1 MKKESDDW
9 DDIKVNRR
17 STDKVYFESPVI
29 QSISDSID
37 FLRDETKEILKELDS
52 TEFKQQIDEFDL
64 EDFGEEAIDQISE
77 IKDEISQF
85 RAEIIDSDD
94 VPEFI
99 KESSLDAKRAL
110 NRDADYVRRA
120 KRKLYMLDD
129 GRLTDEL
136 RTNVR
141 VIELCDKAI
150 EVNFN
155 NWQAYHVKAQALM
168 NLEKYD
174 DATEELIKSLALNE
188 ENLDAWFDV
197 ANSYRLNGEYN
208 ESLDV
213 YNTILKRDEKSFKA
227 FKGKALCYVGLE
239 DYQNADNFF
248 KKANSIKSLDDD
260 SQEIWDDIKKNN

>member
-1 MKKESDDW
+1 MKKESDGW

-17 STDKVYFESPVI
+17 STDKIYFESPVI

-64 EDFGEEAIDQISE
+64 DEFGEDAVNQISE
-77 IKDEISQF
+77 IKDELSQF
-85 RAEIIDSDD
+85 RSEIIDSDD
-94 VPEFI
+94 IPEFI

-120 KRKLYMLDD
+120 KRKLYMLDS

-155 NWQAYHVKAQALM
+155 NWQAYYVKAQALM

-174 DATEELIKSLALNE
+174 DASEELIKSLALNE

-197 ANSYRLNGEYN
+197 AKSYKLNGEYKK
-208 ESLDV
+208 SIDV
-213 YNTILKRDEKSFKA
+213 YDSILKRNEDSFKV
-227 FKGKALCYVGLE
+227 FEGKALCYAELE
-239 DYQNADNFF
+239 DYPNADKFF
-248 KKANSIKSLDDD
+248 KKANSIKSLDDE
-260 SQEIWDDIKKNN
+260 SQKIWDEIKENN

>member
-94 VPEFI
+94 VVFVVDELERSLHPKLTQQFLKLFNEVHKDRRMQLVITTHESTIMDQALFRRDEIWFI
-99 KESSLDAKRAL
+99 ERDTDNRSRVYSLDRFKERYDKVLSKAYL
-110 NRDADYVRRA
+110 E
-120 KRKLYMLDD
+120 
-129 GRLTDEL
+129 GRYG
-136 RTNVR
+136 
-141 VIELCDKAI
+141 AI
-150 EVNFN
+150 PVF
-155 NWQAYHVKAQALM
+155 
-168 NLEKYD
+168 
-174 DATEELIKSLALNE
+174 
-188 ENLDAWFDV
+188 
-197 ANSYRLNGEYN
+197 
-208 ESLDV
+208 
-213 YNTILKRDEKSFKA
+213 KSFTYK
-227 FKGKALCYVGLE
+227 E
-239 DYQNADNFF
+239 
-248 KKANSIKSLDDD
+248 
-260 SQEIWDDIKKNN
+260 EE